1 MPDILCISDIHNPK
15 NIYTPE
21 IYLKIHVVIN
31 SLEGNMDY
39 ENAIEIKNLTK
50 KYDGFTLDGISFDVP
65 KGSIMGFIGQN
76 GAGKTTTINSLLNII
91 NWDSG
96 EIRLLGKEMPA
107 HEFEVKEKI
116 SAVFDILPFNDDL
129 SAKQLSKIMKGIW
142 KEWNDDTFNSY
153 LERFQLPY
161 KKKFGKFSKGMKMKL
176 QIAAG
181 LSHNAKLLIMDEA
194 TTGLDPVVRN
204 EILDIFLEYLQDE
217 DKSILMSSHIT
228 SDLEKIADRV
238 TFIDKGK
245 ILITGIKDEI
255 LENHGVVKVSKKD
268 FKDFEREDYIS
279 ARVTDF
285 GVDVMVNDRFKAE
298 KKFSGAVIDRTNLE
312 EIMLFY
318 VNQSKG
324 QWN

>member
-1 MPDILCISDIHNPK
+1 MSS
-15 NIYTPE
+15 
-21 IYLKIHVVIN
+21 IN
-31 SLEGNMDY
+31 TY

-50 KYDGFTLDGISFDVP
+50 KYDGFTLDNVSFDVP

-96 EIRLLGKEMPA
+96 EIKLLGQEMPE
-107 HEFEVKEKI
+107 HEYEVKEQI
-116 SAVFDILPFNDDL
+116 SAIFDVLPFNDDL
-129 SAKQLSKIMKGIW
+129 SAKQLTRIMRGIW
-142 KEWNDDTFNSY
+142 KEWNEDTFLKY
-153 LERFQLPY
+153 LERFQLPF
-161 KKKFGKFSKGMKMKL
+161 KKKFGQFSKGMKMKL

-217 DKSILMSSHIT
+217 NNSILMSSHIT
-228 SDLEKIADRV
+228 SDLEKIADMV
-238 TFIDKGK
+238 TFIDKGR
-245 ILITGIKDEI
+245 ILLTGIKDEI
-255 LENHGVVKVSKKD
+255 LENHGVVKCSKKD
-268 FKDFEREDYIS
+268 FEDFEREDYIS

-285 GVDVMVNDRFKAE
+285 GAEVMVSDRSKAG
-298 KKFSGAVIDRTNLE
+298 KKYSGAVIDKTTLE

-318 VNQSKG
+318 VNRDKN
-324 QWN
+324 QWS